1 MSKTFQAIR
10 EATNDG
16 KIFSVTF
23 VKKDG
28 SIRFM
33 VCRSGVKKYRKTG
46 VDLVKRVFNPDLI
59 TVFDMQAKEYRSFHQ
74 ESVLALKTK
83 GQTFN
88 VIYD

>member
-10 EATNDG
+10 ESVSDG
-16 KIFSVTF
+16 KLFSVTF

-33 VCRSGVKKYRKTG
+33 TCRTGVKKYRKTLHEIIKTG
-46 VDLVKRVFNPDLI
+46 CDTSLI
-59 TVFDMQAKEYRSFHQ
+59 TVFDMQKKEYRSFHQ
-74 ESVLALKTK
+74 ESVLALKMK

>member
-10 EATNDG
+10 DSVSDG
-16 KIFSVTF
+16 KLFSVTF

-33 VCRSGVKKYRKTG
+33 LCRTGVKKYRKTVG
-46 VDLVKRVFNPDLI
+46 ETLRSAVNPDLI
-59 TVFDMQAKEYRSFHQ
+59 TVFDMQKKEYRSFHQ
-74 ESVLALKTK
+74 ESVLALKMK

>member
-1 MSKTFQAIR
+1 MSQTFKSIKSAVS
-10 EATNDG
+10 DG
-16 KIFSVTF
+16 KLFSVTF

-33 VCRSGVKKYRKTG
+33 TCRTGVTKYRKTIG
-46 VDLVKRVFNPDLI
+46 ESLRTAVNSDLI
-59 TVFDMQAKEYRSFHQ
+59 TVFDMKLKEYRSFHQ
-74 ESVLALKTK
+74 ESVLALKMK

>member
-10 EATNDG
+10 ESVSDG
-16 KIFSVTF
+16 KLFSVTF

-33 VCRSGVKKYRKTG
+33 LCRTGVKKYRKT
-46 VDLVKRVFNPDLI
+46 LTESVKTAINPNLI
-59 TVFDMQAKEYRSFHQ
+59 TVFDMQKKEYRSFHQ
-74 ESVLALKTK
+74 DSVLALKTK
-83 GQTFN
+83 GLTFN